1 MPLGRV
7 ATVAVLALAA
17 ACSSGSS
24 RITDPRHPG
33 DATELLRRVRRD
45 GPILV
50 KGTHPYWLIKASRA
64 PIAMDAH
71 LRGNGACILRPIR
84 IHSMYSEFEDCTGGS
99 YDSQDLW
106 KYPSR
111 VAADGSMTV
120 DLSRTVE
127 VNPSG

>member
-1 MPLGRV
+1 MPRWRI
-7 ATVAVLALAA
+7 ATVALLALAA
-17 ACSSGSS
+17 ACTSGSS
-24 RITDPRHPG
+24 EITDPRHPG
-33 DATELLRRVRRD
+33 NAKELLQQVKRS

-50 KGTHPYWLIKASRA
+50 KGIHPYWLITGHPA

-71 LRGNGACILRPIR
+71 LRGHGDCILQPVHRR
-84 IHSMYSEFEDCTGGS
+84 IDSQFKDCTGGS

-111 VAADGSMTV
+111 VVADGSVIV
-120 DLSRTVE
+120 DLSRTVQ